1 MVSNLLTYKVRGG
14 KSRGEEGK
22 AHNSKAISF
31 IPSAR
36 KNTLPPHNFL
46 LLTRRLAGN
55 PNVRNLAIPGKLLVN
70 VPVSGIPVQVPHVHL
85 GFRHACLLV
94 VAA

>member
-22 AHNSKAISF
+22 AHNSKAIL

-36 KNTLPPHNFL
+36 KNTLLPHTSCYL
-46 LLTRRLAGN
+46 PRRLAGN

-70 VPVSGIPVQVPHVHL
+70 VPVSGIRVQVPHVHL
-85 GFRHACLLV
+85 GFGMLAWLLV